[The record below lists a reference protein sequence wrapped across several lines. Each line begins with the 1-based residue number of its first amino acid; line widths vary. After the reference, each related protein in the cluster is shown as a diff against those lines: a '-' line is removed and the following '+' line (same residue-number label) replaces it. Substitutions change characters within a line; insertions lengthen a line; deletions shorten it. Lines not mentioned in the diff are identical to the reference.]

1 MFLKSLGAK
10 ILAKKATKSIKR
22 WASKPIETQQKVF
35 QKLITQAKNTSFGKD
50 HDFQSIKTHQ
60 DFVKRVTARDYEG
73 LKEYFERTANGE
85 ENVLWKGKP
94 TYIAKTSGT
103 TSGTKYIP
111 ITKQSMPSHIEAAKN
126 ALLCYIEET
135 GNVDFVNGKMSK
147 DVPQTSYLP
156 GVESANLKELFPDF
170 INNVDFIVSIP
181 NESGWYSKF
190 KANSIANNLSL
201 YIKQFYNKN
210 MPVKQFLKKTMKTN
224 MKFLYRNQRHDFFI
238 ENPDVYC
245 VTPDSNFERKTV
257 LLVDDIITSG
267 ATMGSCLKKITSS
280 GGKVYCFAA
289 AQTMS

>member
-1 MFLKSLGAK
+1 MMVHDSIIKSEHVVAPSRLIENQQMTTHEINFIHKSGGSSSYSDEILGRKLNTDVKSSLSDAEDVQFLTNYYSNAK
-10 ILAKKATKSIKR
+10 YPANHRTHLPTMDIISNKNSDGIHTHRLARGMA
-22 WASKPIETQQKVF
+22 
-35 QKLITQAKNTSFGKD
+35 
-50 HDFQSIKTHQ
+50 H
-60 DFVKRVTARDYEG
+60 Y
-73 LKEYFERTANGE
+73 LK
-85 ENVLWKGKP
+85 
-94 TYIAKTSGT
+94 
-103 TSGTKYIP
+103 
-111 ITKQSMPSHIEAAKN
+111 
-126 ALLCYIEET
+126 
-135 GNVDFVNGKMSK
+135 
-147 DVPQTSYLP
+147 
-156 GVESANLKELFPDF
+156 LFPDF
-170 INNVDFIVSIP
+170 IDNVDFIVSIP
-181 NESGWYSKF
+181 NESDWYSKF

-245 VTPDSNFERKTV
+245 VTPDSNFEGKTV

>member
-1 MFLKSLGAK
+1 MMVHDSIIKSEHVVAPSRLIENQQMTTHEIKFTHKSGESSSYCDEILGRKLSTDVQSSLSEAEDVQFLTNYYSYAK
-10 ILAKKATKSIKR
+10 YPANYRTHLPTMDIISNKNSDGIHTHRLARGMA
-22 WASKPIETQQKVF
+22 
-35 QKLITQAKNTSFGKD
+35 
-50 HDFQSIKTHQ
+50 H
-60 DFVKRVTARDYEG
+60 Y
-73 LKEYFERTANGE
+73 LK
-85 ENVLWKGKP
+85 
-94 TYIAKTSGT
+94 
-103 TSGTKYIP
+103 
-111 ITKQSMPSHIEAAKN
+111 
-126 ALLCYIEET
+126 
-135 GNVDFVNGKMSK
+135 
-147 DVPQTSYLP
+147 
-156 GVESANLKELFPDF
+156 LFPDF
-170 INNVDFIVSIP
+170 IDNVDFIVSIP

-224 MKFLYRNQRHDFFI
+224 MKKKYRNQRHDFFI

-245 VTPDSNFERKTV
+245 VTPDSNFEGKTV